1 MRFVY
6 GLIYNTSILKR
17 GFNFEHN
24 NLDIWTN
31 YMFLKSIFIIVS
43 LFCLS
48 ACDSQTES
56 VETTRTVNSPV
67 EQNILPVQGVLPI
80 LPVPEIENKSYLF
93 VVKDH
98 SIEELEALLTRAE
111 EVSQSKP
118 EDFEDLEIV
127 MVIHGPDIDFFTSQN
142 HENNGE
148 LLDVAARL
156 DSFNVI
162 DMKVCETTMSMRGVE
177 RHDIPPFIESV
188 PFAPTEI
195 KHRLEQGYINL

>member
-1 MRFVY
+1 
-6 GLIYNTSILKR
+6 
-17 GFNFEHN
+17 
-24 NLDIWTN
+24 
-31 YMFLKSIFIIVS
+31 MFLKGILLIVS

-48 ACDSQTES
+48 ACDSQTE
-56 VETTRTVNSPV
+56 TVDKMPAVSSSIDHNMIPLQEVSP
-67 EQNILPVQGVLPI
+67 IIPS
-80 LPVPEIENKSYLF
+80 PEIENKSYLF

-98 SIEELEALLTRAE
+98 SIEELEALLVRAE

-127 MVIHGPDIDFFTSQN
+127 MVIHGPDIDFFTNQN
-142 HENNGE
+142 HENNGQ

-177 RHDIPPFIESV
+177 RNDIPPFIETV

-195 KHRLEQGYINL
+195 KNRLEQGYINL